1 MGTYTD
7 LKGTTAASL
16 QIEKAGVVL
25 KNNTAA
31 LEVMAADGTTPAPLT
46 ASVLNATGAS
56 VVINS
61 DATEAA
67 ADWTYTLTAP
77 ASGMTANVELTLPV
91 DDGTASQ
98 VLQTDG
104 SGNLTW
110 ASAASTET
118 SRKQDTTTLAFDT
131 ATPLTLFTLPANAI
145 VNEVR
150 VIIDTAFTGTAP
162 TLSAGIAGTV
172 SKYLS
177 ATQVE
182 LKGTAKDIYIANP
195 GEVAVGTTETLIA
208 TYAADTADAGSAR
221 IVVDYSV
228 PA

>member
-16 QIEKAGVVL
+16 QIEKSGVKL
-25 KNNTAA
+25 KNNAAA
-31 LEVMAADGTTPAPLT
+31 LEVMAADGTTPAPIT
-46 ASVLNATGAS
+46 GSVLNATGAS

-61 DATEAA
+61 DAAETA
-67 ADWTYTLTAP
+67 ADWKFTLTAP
-77 ASGMTANVELTLPV
+77 AAGMTANVELILPI
-91 DDGTASQ
+91 DDGTPAQ

-110 ASAASTET
+110 ASAASTALC
-118 SRKQDTTTLAFDT
+118 RKQDTTTLAFDSS
-131 ATPLTLFTLPANAI
+131 TPLTLFTLPANAI

-182 LKGTAKDIYIANP
+182 LQGTAKDIYIANP
-195 GEVAVGTTETLIA
+195 GEVAVGTTEALIA
-208 TYAADTADAGSAR
+208 TYAADSAVAGSAR

>member
-16 QIEKAGVVL
+16 QIEKSGVKL
-25 KNNTAA
+25 KNNAAA
-31 LEVMAADGTTPAPLT
+31 LEVMAADGTTPAPIT
-46 ASVLNATGAS
+46 GSVLNATGAN

-61 DATEAA
+61 DATETS
-67 ADWTYTLTAP
+67 ADWKFTLTAP
-77 ASGMTANVELTLPV
+77 AAGMTANVELILPI
-91 DDGTASQ
+91 DDGTHAQ

-104 SGNLTW
+104 SGALSW
-110 ASAASTET
+110 ASAGTTEMC
-118 SRKQDTTTLAFDT
+118 RKQDTTTLAFDT

-145 VNEVR
+145 VNEVK
-150 VIIDTAFTGTAP
+150 VVIDTAFTGTAP

-177 ATQVE
+177 AIQVD
-182 LKGTAKDIYIANP
+182 LQGTAKDIYIANP
-195 GEVAVGTTETLIA
+195 GEVAVGTTESLIA

-221 IVVDYSV
+221 IIVDYSV

>member
-16 QIEKAGVVL
+16 QIEKDGVKL
-25 KNNTAA
+25 KNNSAA

-46 ASVLNATGAS
+46 ASILNATGAS

-61 DATEAA
+61 DATEAS
-67 ADWTYTLTAP
+67 ADWKYTFTSP
-77 ASGMTANVELTLPV
+77 AAGMTANVELTLPI

-104 SGNLTW
+104 AGVLSW
-110 ASAASTET
+110 QSAGTTEMC
-118 SRKQDTTTLAFDT
+118 RKQDTTTLAHDT
-131 ATPLTLFTLPANAI
+131 SSPLTLFTLPANAI

-172 SKYLS
+172 SKYLG
-177 ATQVE
+177 ATQND
-182 LKGTAKDIYIANP
+182 LQGTAKDMYIANP
-195 GEVAVGTTETLIA
+195 GEVAVGTTETVIA
-208 TYAADTADAGSAR
+208 TYAADSAEAGSAR